1 MILIL
6 MIMYVYAILLT
17 SWCKGEDPHKSEEE
31 FQLAFGN
38 MLYSSFSLG
47 QIIVYDD
54 AFSLIR
60 ETFYRTPQMGFLL
73 LSWLVLGGMTMLNML
88 IGVIVD
94 IVHQTKSEE
103 QEKMLV
109 GRIQELFLEIDDD
122 DSGLITDVEFRENVH
137 MIKYYGLD
145 ETTCDL

>member
-1 MILIL
+1 M
-6 MIMYVYAILLT
+6 LT
-17 SWCKGEDPHKSEEE
+17 SWCKTEDPHASEDD

-38 MLYSSFSLG
+38 LLYTFFSLG
-47 QIIVYDD
+47 QILVYDD

-60 ETFYRTPQMGFLL
+60 ETFYRTPQMGMLL
-73 LSWLVLGGMTMLNML
+73 LTWLVLGGMTMLNML

-94 IVHQTKSEE
+94 IVHQTKAEE
-103 QEKMLV
+103 EEKMLV
-109 GRIQELFLEIDDD
+109 GAIQELFLEIDDD

-137 MIKYYGLD
+137 MIRYYGLD